1 MDEQVDWLGDE
12 EREAWRAL
20 IMLTQLLPGAL
31 DRQLQ
36 ADAGVAHSD
45 YAVIAT
51 LSDAPLRRMRMS
63 ELASIMDY
71 SQSRLSHAMN
81 RIERLDW
88 VRREPC
94 PSDKR
99 VCYAVLTDRG
109 QAVLAQVAP
118 GHVTHVRRLV
128 FDHLTNAQVRQLC
141 RIVDAILPQI
151 SSGACP
157 GESTESSRQ

>member
-1 MDEQVDWLGDE
+1 VDEQVDWLGDE

-36 ADAGVAHSD
+36 ADAGVAHTD

-51 LSDAPLRRMRMS
+51 LSDSPLGKMRMS
-63 ELASIMDY
+63 DLASIMDY

-88 VRREPC
+88 ARREPC

-109 QAVLAQVAP
+109 HAVLAQVAP

-128 FDHLTNAQVRQLC
+128 FDHLTTAQVRQLC
-141 RIVDAILPQI
+141 RIADAILPQI
-151 SSGACP
+151 SGGVCP
-157 GESTESSRQ
+157 GGQAETTEQ